1 MWLKDTPGHMDNYE
15 ISSTA
20 NAAFPRRAEYFSGSK
35 TVDMEGSILHD
46 LFQLDRYLLNQV
58 AVSVKLYRTRPEFC
72 LMAKTDAIGY
82 EVVIEDIVLKACK
95 VQVNPAVI
103 FAQAEIL
110 RDVNAKYFFTRTEM
124 KLLTIPAGNM
134 SFTYDNLFKGLRP
147 NRLCV

>member
-1 MWLKDTPGHMDNYE
+1 
-15 ISSTA
+15 
-20 NAAFPRRAEYFSGSK
+20 
-35 TVDMEGSILHD
+35 
-46 LFQLDRYLLNQV
+46 
-58 AVSVKLYRTRPEFC
+58 
-72 LMAKTDAIGY
+72 MAKNDAIGY

-134 SFTYDNLFKGLRP
+134 SFTYDNLFQGLRP
-147 NRLCV
+147 NRLCVGFIKGEAAQGITI

>member
-1 MWLKDTPGHMDNYE
+1 
-15 ISSTA
+15 
-20 NAAFPRRAEYFSGSK
+20 
-35 TVDMEGSILHD
+35 
-46 LFQLDRYLLNQV
+46 
-58 AVSVKLYRTRPEFC
+58 
-72 LMAKTDAIGY
+72 MAKTDAIGY

-147 NRLCV
+147 NRLCVTLLQSHSDLFDYLHLSSIY